1 MIIIR
6 QGTVT
11 LLIRWVLC
19 NLLVQEH
26 WVFALLIIALS
37 TPRESK
43 IGGAEELLALPEGRE
58 CNNPFLRVQLNPPGR
73 ISD

>member
-1 MIIIR
+1 M
-6 QGTVT
+6 
-11 LLIRWVLC
+11 
-19 NLLVQEH
+19 
-26 WVFALLIIALS
+26 FALLIIALS